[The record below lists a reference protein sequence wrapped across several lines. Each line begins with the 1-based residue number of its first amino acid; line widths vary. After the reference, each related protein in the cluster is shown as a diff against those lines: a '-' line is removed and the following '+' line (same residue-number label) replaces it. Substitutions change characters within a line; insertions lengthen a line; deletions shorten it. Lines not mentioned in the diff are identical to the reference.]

1 MKRAYIIICFVLVL
15 MLMFMLWLHSLSET
29 VYAEGWEKYEV
40 RRGDTLYEL
49 AEYVNDG
56 SYDTRDI
63 LHMIRE
69 RNDVYAV
76 IYVGQVIEIPT
87 GIKKEP
93 IHEG

>member
-1 MKRAYIIICFVLVL
+1 MKRAYIVIIFALVL
-15 MLMFMLWLHSLSET
+15 LLSFIFWLHSLGT
-29 VYAEGWEKYEV
+29 VYAEGWQKYEV
-40 RRGDTLYEL
+40 RRGDTLYEI

-93 IHEG
+93 IHNG